1 MARRG
6 RGGGARMML
15 VDDAHH
21 MYHTRMYHMYQLLQS
36 SILNYSAVAPIDREA
51 CSNLQ
56 ISQSLGYRNYRDS

>member
-21 MYHTRMYHMYQLLQS
+21 LYHTRMYHMYQLLQS
-36 SILNYSAVAPIDREA
+36 SILNCSAVAPIDKG
-51 CSNLQ
+51 SLFKLTNL
-56 ISQSLGYRNYRDS
+56 SESWLRDS